1 MLSMLAHC
9 FSISGCSSNSG
20 LRTEGGGLIV
30 LAGLVAL
37 VGMTGP
43 RAVVGQQSTARTFEP
58 VGAGLSGA
66 ALGSSDWVDHGEDDA
81 PDSGGTATV
90 SSNVTAEI
98 HASKNSSP
106 SLSNPSPPNLSE
118 GDESSS
124 SAEISSMSRGGGD
137 QVVYSED
144 FSSEPQYEVLYQN
157 VDEETEV
164 YWDESNENYYAKV
177 RDQTSDTWW
186 AIGKSPE
193 FTTVSSGGPFTVTF
207 KFNPVEPDWGH
218 YPGISFVESNPSS
231 NPRELSRSFVFEIKD
246 SDNYDRELNITNTQ
260 GNRYSTPTIP
270 SENEWYEVKIEYDP
284 ESETIDLSILRE
296 DGSTFV
302 DETGISVPIY
312 NSFNQVL
319 IGETQGDGIQYGDQA
334 QIRVDDIVVNAGPD
348 GGGESPEPPTDL
360 QATAGDGQVDLT
372 WNPGGSSSP
381 AGYNVYRSTSSFSD
395 ISNAT
400 KLNGSLLSD
409 ANYTDREVT
418 NGTEY
423 FYRVTGVDSDGNES
437 SPSGEVSTA
446 PREADVEEGLIAYYP
461 FNGDAEDATGNGND
475 GTVNGATL
483 TADRSGNA
491 ESAYNFDG
499 DDDYIDLPDD
509 AVNTSAGSVCA
520 WFLARSKTEGSN
532 DRVFSMSYFASPG
545 GTRLYLSLASN
556 QEFRAAFIDDQ
567 LGDVPITYGAWQH
580 TCFTWNSDS
589 SELYLNGTLE
599 DISSGGE
606 PTNGRVN
613 LGSYGEGFKHFLDGK
628 IDQVRVH
635 NRPLTEEEVQQ
646 LYGGDNGGL
655 EAPTDLQ
662 ATAGDGQVDLTWNPG
677 GDNDPAG
684 YNVYRST
691 SSFSDISNATKL
703 NGSLVSSTSYPD
715 IEVTN
720 GTEYFYRVTAVD
732 DDGNESAPSEEA
744 SVTLPSS
751 GTTVIVHGSN
761 LVPVEGESGIDGFD
775 LADDGLVGENPD
787 QKWVKLMSEQIKKE
801 VGGEIFLLK
810 DGEITEVKE
819 GDPEGEKILMFDWL
833 EESVYPVF
841 GYAEG
846 AADALVALLFRGVQE
861 RDLDLSQ
868 LHVVGHS
875 RGAIVAS
882 EAIQRLS
889 LLSSTGEAPVPVDD
903 QIHFTPLDPHPWDAI
918 KEFDSPA
925 DRATALLNAHDQDVN
940 SSLGGVVCWE
950 NVGFADHHWQQ
961 QGFFEKFSANL
972 SGLSNVPGCDYSRSL
987 NEESYN
993 DGEVNHG
1000 NMPYWYKDTIDD
1012 NINISGGLEYARSIR
1027 ESDPSVIGASSS
1039 IAAEEDNTLETSAV
1053 FNGNFNI
1060 TRERPIDHIS
1070 TIEEAILDIGAPWA
1084 SSLAEAIAS
1093 LKYEGPDVSP
1103 GWRFHGGN
1111 GGLIGNP
1118 CTLGIEDIVK
1128 TTYCSLNPLDQ
1139 KLVLNNE
1146 SNQGSHNIQY
1156 VPSSV
1161 TTLHFST
1168 FTFNTS
1174 SSDRLKVYFKQ
1185 PSEPKQ
1191 EVADLGLSEQNYLW
1205 STKRSVDL
1213 PNSIPGTSG
1222 SFEFVLESE
1231 EGAIESSVGI
1241 DDVGFEENRRY
1252 LASVSPSGNTSDES
1266 TTNEERAT
1274 LQSEASVFLGAYDES
1289 GNYTGPTSDTSWV
1302 AEIPGSKFLIGGT
1315 TVTEGRH
1322 ALLLPELP
1330 DGEEYTFEVVS
1341 QGETEAVDLL
1351 IEDQAS
1357 SEQAGAVAFGDVGFE
1372 PNTTIST
1379 TISGSTSE
1387 PTLEID
1393 EDGDGTTEDTRAPS
1407 ASGGTFR
1414 PSNLD
1419 VSIQRTF
1426 DDASGPSDYRLVA
1439 LPGEADRS
1447 LSQAV
1452 SGEGGTTWEA
1462 FWDDGSEKDF
1472 LVEHDGSNIFRFR
1485 PGQGFWLTSRQE
1497 WTLADSV
1504 ESVPLENGENASIQ
1518 LHEGWN
1524 IISNP
1529 LGKDVNW
1536 NQVEAANGD
1545 SLRAIWRFDGTFAQ
1559 ADTFRSAKT
1568 GEAFYFLNDTGLD
1581 SLSVPYPSNPST
1593 RAKQHEESSLL
1604 AISARPEGSEIPAS
1618 TVKVGFDEKAAES
1631 LDRLDQPAPPGRFSA
1646 VSLRLETPGKGPSR
1660 QRWLA
1665 AERRPPSAGANGGQT
1680 FDLRLRSQVEGPVR
1694 INASGLEAAE
1704 GPEVELLH
1712 PSTGRSYDLKSG
1724 EPVTL
1729 QETDS
1734 TALRLAVG
1742 TDAYV
1747 QNQADKVIPDEVTL
1761 TSYPN
1766 PVRKQATLEY
1776 TLPEAKEV
1784 RLTVYDVLGRRVATL
1799 EQGEKRAGRHQVRLQ
1814 RRQLS
1819 SGVYFGRLR
1828 VGEKT
1833 RTQKITVVR

>member
-1 MLSMLAHC
+1 M
-9 FSISGCSSNSG
+9 
-20 LRTEGGGLIV
+20 

-43 RAVVGQQSTARTFEP
+43 RAAVGQQSTARTFEP

-66 ALGSSDWVDHGEDDA
+66 APGSSDWVDHGEDDA

-144 FSSEPQYEVLYQN
+144 FSSDPEYEVHYQN
-157 VDEETEV
+157 TDEETEV
-164 YWDESNENYYAKV
+164 YWDDSGENYYAKV
-177 RDQTSDTWW
+177 RDQTSGTWW
-186 AIGKSPE
+186 ALGKSPA
-193 FTTVSSGGPFTVTF
+193 FTTISSGGPFTVAF

-231 NPRELSRSFVFEIKD
+231 NPRELSRSFTFQIRD
-246 SDNYDRELNITNTQ
+246 SDNYDRELSITNSE

-284 ESETIDLSILRE
+284 ESETIDLSVLRE
-296 DGSTFV
+296 DGSAFV
-302 DETGISVPIY
+302 NETGIPIPIY
-312 NSFNQVL
+312 NSFDQIM
-319 IGETQGDGIQYGDQA
+319 IGETQGDGIRYGNQA

-372 WNPGGSSSP
+372 WNPSGSSSP

-409 ANYTDREVT
+409 ANYTDRDVT

-437 SPSGEVSTA
+437 SPSGEVSTV

-483 TADRSGNA
+483 TTDRSGNP
-491 ESAYNFDG
+491 EKAYDFDG
-499 DDDYIDLPDD
+499 NDDYIDLQDG
-509 AVNTSAGSVCA
+509 AVETEAGSVCA
-520 WFLARSKTEGSN
+520 WFLARSTTEGEN
-532 DRVFSMSYFASPG
+532 DRIFSMSYFPSPN
-545 GTRLYLSLASN
+545 GTRLYLSLPPDQN
-556 QEFRAAFIDDQ
+556 FRADFISDQ
-567 LGDVPITYGAWQH
+567 LGNVPITLGEWYH

-589 SELYLNGTLE
+589 SELYVNGNLE
-599 DISSGGE
+599 DTSSGGE

-613 LGSYGEGFKHFLDGK
+613 LGSYGEGFKSFLDGK
-628 IDQVRVH
+628 IDQVRIY

-691 SSFSDISNATKL
+691 SSFSNISNATKL

-715 IEVTN
+715 TEVTN

-732 DDGNESAPSEEA
+732 GEGNESPASEEE
-744 SVTLPSS
+744 SVTLPDF
-751 GTTVIVHGSN
+751 GTTVIVHGAN
-761 LVPVEGESGIDGFD
+761 MVED
-775 LADDGLVGENPD
+775 LKDDGLQGENKKDFP
-787 QKWVKLMSEQIKKE
+787 WVKQTANAIKERVEKN
-801 VGGEIFLLK
+801 GPNSGIFLLK
-810 DGEITEVKE
+810 NGKYTEVSA
-819 GDPEGEKILMFDWL
+819 GDAGGEKILMFDWL

-846 AADALVALLFRGVQE
+846 AADALVALLFRGAQE

-868 LHVVGHS
+868 LHFIGHS

-889 LLSSTGEAPVPVDD
+889 LLASTGEAPVPVDD
-903 QIHFTPLDPHPWDAI
+903 QIHFTPLDPHPWDAVE
-918 KEFDSPA
+918 EFNSPA
-925 DRATALLNAHDQDVN
+925 DRVTAIMSAHDQDVN
-940 SSLGGVVCWE
+940 GPLGQGVLCWE
-950 NVGFADHHWQQ
+950 NVEYVDHYWQQ
-961 QGFFEKFSANL
+961 QGLDDFYVNL
-972 SGLSNVPGCDYSRSL
+972 SGLSNLPGCDFDKSL
-987 NEESYN
+987 N
-993 DGEVNHG
+993 GETVGDVEVHHG
-1000 NMPYWYKDTIDD
+1000 SITGWYKNTVNDKVLSEGFD
-1012 NINISGGLEYARSIR
+1012 YARSV
-1027 ESDPSVIGASSS
+1027 EGLDPSAIETSSS

-1060 TRERPIDHIS
+1060 TRERPIDPTS
-1070 TIEEAILDIGAPWA
+1070 VIEEKILDIAATWA

-1093 LKYEGPDVSP
+1093 LKYEVPDVSP

-1111 GGLIGNP
+1111 GGLIGSP
-1118 CTLGIEDIVK
+1118 CTLGLVDVSS
-1128 TTYCSLNPLDQ
+1128 TTYCSFNPLDQ
-1139 KLVLNNE
+1139 KLVLNDE

-1379 TISGSTSE
+1379 TISRSTSE

-1581 SLSVPYPSNPST
+1581 SLSVPYPSDPST